1 MTEDLRNQPIR
12 TYKLRRGRVSDAQ
25 QTALDKLGDS
35 YFVAGDGI
43 INLAHDLNCPY
54 FLIEI
59 GFGMGEATVAL
70 AKTQPDVAVLAM
82 DLHTPGI
89 GKLIKELGEDNLT
102 HVKLLEADAL
112 EILRGRIADSSVDAI
127 RLFFPDPWPK
137 SRHHKRRF
145 IVPQNLDLVAD
156 KLKVGGALHIAT
168 DWVEYAENAMENLTV
183 SPRWTIVDATPLC
196 DPKLRPRTKFEQ
208 KGLDAGRTITDIVAV
223 RVH

>member
-1 MTEDLRNQPIR
+1 MTEELRNQPIR

-25 QTALDKLGDS
+25 QSALDNLGSS
-35 YFVAGDGI
+35 YFVSGDGV
-43 INLAHDLNCPY
+43 INLAEELKLPY

-70 AKTQPDVAVLAM
+70 AQLQPEVAVLAM

-112 EILRGRIADSSVDAI
+112 EILRTRIADSSVDAV

-145 IVPQNLDLVAD
+145 IVPQNLEQVAD
-156 KLKVGGALHIAT
+156 KLKIGGALHIAT
-168 DWVEYAENAMENLTV
+168 DWVEYAENALENLNA
-183 SPRWTIVDATPLC
+183 SPRWKIVESTSLC
-196 DPKLRPRTKFEQ
+196 DPSQRPRTKFEQ

-223 RVH
+223 RVL